1 MIMKVLLDTNIL
13 IHREATTVVRDDI
26 GVFFKWLD
34 KLQYRKFVHP
44 LSVNEIKKHADPVV
58 VRTFEVKIQ
67 SYELLR
73 TCAEDT
79 ASIATL
85 RDADQT
91 DNDSVDTSLLVIAEV
106 AANRVDALITE
117 DRNIHRKAMSIGLD
131 KSNSV
136 YTIDRFDA
144 RWRKRRDIA
153 ISISSATS

>member
-91 DNDSVDTSLLVIAEV
+91 DNDSVGRCCM
-106 AANRVDALITE
+106 N
-117 DRNIHRKAMSIGLD
+117 SIGCILVECCFLV
-131 KSNSV
+131 SCFFLP
-136 YTIDRFDA
+136 YTTGVCPDGSCD
-144 RWRKRRDIA
+144 
-153 ISISSATS
+153 